1 MKALSVDSDFAAL
14 IAAGEKTIECRTWKT
29 SYRGELLICSNRL
42 VVPGTIPRHAIAVC
56 YLKNVREFQKAD
68 IDAACLERGDF
79 QKGLYAWELDPIC
92 SVIPFQVRG
101 MPGLFDVDDS
111 LISRIDDAFL
121 SEEEMDAIIEK
132 YFTPLL
138 SV

>member
-1 MKALSVDSDFAAL
+1 MKAISVDSDYAAL
-14 IAAGEKTIECRTWKT
+14 IAAGEKTVECRTWKT
-29 SYRGELLICSNRL
+29 DYRGELLICSNRL
-42 VVPGTIPRHAIAVC
+42 IVPGTIPRHAISICA
-56 YLKNVREFQKAD
+56 LKNVREFQKSD
-68 IDAACLERGDF
+68 IEAACMEKKDF
-79 QKGLYAWELDPIC
+79 QKGLYAWELEPVC

-101 MPGLFDVDDS
+101 MPGLFNVDDS
-111 LISRIDDAFL
+111 LIHRIDDTSL

>member
-1 MKALSVDSDFAAL
+1 MKALSIDSDYAAL

-29 SYRGELLICSNRL
+29 DYRGELLICSNRL
-42 VVPGTIPRHAIAVC
+42 IVPGTIPRHAISIC
-56 YLKNVREFQKAD
+56 NLKNVREFQKSD
-68 IDAACLERGDF
+68 LDAACLEKKDF
-79 QKGLYAWELDPIC
+79 QNGLYAWELEPVC

-111 LISRIDDAFL
+111 LIHKIDDTSL
-121 SEEEMDAIIEK
+121 SEEEMDEIIEK